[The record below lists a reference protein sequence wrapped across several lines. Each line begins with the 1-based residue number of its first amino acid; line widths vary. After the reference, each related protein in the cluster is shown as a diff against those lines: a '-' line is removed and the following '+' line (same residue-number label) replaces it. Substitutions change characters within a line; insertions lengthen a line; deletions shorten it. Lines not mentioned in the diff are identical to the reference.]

1 MADKILI
8 RGQSLVIEDSV
19 TNDEIAADLKSKIYY
34 DSQKLQQ
41 DSVVSLFY
49 KKTAQGGKDSL
60 VNSNAFYTS
69 SLSNCVDKDGTPY
82 TKQSFREFSHLN
94 LGFDFAPPGATSN
107 GFIDYNDT
115 STASGITLV
124 KNVWTDIPNDGLG
137 AFTNKA
143 SKPAHV
149 TELMDNTTGYL
160 DTSELNIGDTILV
173 RNDFTITPQSNNA
186 NLEFRYEL
194 GSGQS
199 LYFLEKT
206 MPRLDLGSGIGY
218 RYALTPDLIY
228 MGDDNTRL
236 NPIKLQVKLSVNGSL
251 VNAGSVIQV
260 IAK

>member
-34 DSQKLQQ
+34 DSKKLQE

-49 KKTAQGGKDSL
+49 KNTAQGGKDSS

-94 LGFDFAPPGATSN
+94 LGFDFAPLGATSD

-124 KNVWTDIPNDGLG
+124 KNVWTDIPNNGLG
-137 AFTNKA
+137 PSTNKA

-149 TELMDNTTGYL
+149 TELMDTTTGYL
-160 DTSELNIGDTILV
+160 DYSELNVGDGTFI
-173 RNDFTITPQSNNA
+173 RNDHTIVPQSNNA
-186 NLEFRYEL
+186 SLEVRYEL
-194 GSGQS
+194 GFGQG
-199 LYFLEKT
+199 LYLLEKT
-206 MPRLDLGSGIGY
+206 MPRLDLGSGRPY
-218 RYALTPDLIY
+218 RYSLTADYIY
-228 MGDDNTRL
+228 VGDDNTRL
-236 NPIKLQVKLSVNGSL
+236 NPIRIQVKLSVNGTL
-251 VNAGSVIQV
+251 FNAGSAIQV
-260 IAK
+260 VAR